1 MERGVFLQRSP
12 LRSWLA
18 VCALL
23 AGGSALVAWLTG
35 VAPPVPDLPV
45 HPLAW
50 DASQWVRQPWTLWT
64 AAWVHTSVG
73 NLGGN
78 LLAILGLAIAGAALG
93 ARRPAA
99 IALLVAWPVSTL
111 ALLIWPQVTNYS
123 GLGGPIHAAAAVLG
137 AQVAARPALKAFS
150 PLLFAALAL
159 KLLAE
164 HAWTQPVAFDPSWG
178 FNVVYAAHLTGA
190 LAGAACGAAAM
201 LLSRGAEHHSD
212 A

>member
-1 MERGVFLQRSP
+1 M
-12 LRSWLA
+12 RSWLA

-35 VAPPVPDLPV
+35 VAPPVPELPA

-50 DASQWVRQPWTLWT
+50 DASGWVRHPWTLWT
-64 AAWVHTSVG
+64 SAWVHTSLG

-78 LLAILGLAIAGAALG
+78 LLAISGLAVAGAALG

-99 IALLVAWPVSTL
+99 IALLVAWPLATL
-111 ALLIWPQVTNYS
+111 ALLIWPEVTHYS

-137 AQVAARPALKAFS
+137 MHVAGRPALKPFS
-150 PLLFAALAL
+150 PLLFAALGL

-164 HAWTQPVAFDPSWG
+164 RAWTQPVAFDPSWG
-178 FNVVYAAHLTGA
+178 FNVVYAAHLTGT
-190 LAGAACGAAAM
+190 LAGAACGALA
-201 LLSRGAEHHSD
+201 LLLAQHSPQHD
-212 A
+212 ER

>member
-1 MERGVFLQRSP
+1 MRA
-12 LRSWLA
+12 WLA
-18 VCALL
+18 VCAVLG
-23 AGGSALVAWLTG
+23 GGSVLTAWLTG
-35 VAPPVPDLPV
+35 VAPPVPEWPA

-50 DASQWVRQPWTLWT
+50 ETARWTQHPWTLWT
-64 AAWVHTSVG
+64 SAWVHTSAG
-73 NLGGN
+73 NLAGN
-78 LLAILGLAIAGAALG
+78 LLAIIGLAVAGAALG
-93 ARRPAA
+93 AQRPAA

-111 ALLIWPQVTNYS
+111 ALLIWPEVTHYA

-137 AQVAARPALKAFS
+137 VHMAARPALKPFS

-164 HAWTQPVAFDPSWG
+164 RAWTQPVAFDPSWG

-190 LAGAACGAAAM
+190 LAGAVCGALAV
-201 LLSRGAEHHSD
+201 LLSKRPGYPAD